1 MPQAIAQRGNEVS
14 GHAPS
19 IPHPILRRT
28 RAQTMLDE
36 IMPFEGGFSNDPLD
50 PGGKTNFGV
59 TQKRSM
65 AGLKAPKTNKANQ
78 RT

>member
-1 MPQAIAQRGNEVS
+1 
-14 GHAPS
+14 
-19 IPHPILRRT
+19 
-28 RAQTMLDE
+28 MLDE